1 MGLPAASHSV
11 TDGVRFRHMPS
22 SEVEA
27 PGPYTRIDHALER
40 RLSLI
45 GQTIRWLAVIYA
57 VIVLWNAAFSWFD
70 LPEGPLAVRDIL
82 PSEAIALVALSFAA
96 LLGGDNL
103 RYVRG
108 SVALRRVGLVLSWMT
123 AAFGLLLMIT
133 FIFDLMWPWWESVDE
148 MPAFTVGLNLFTL
161 GVAVPLSVS
170 RIEVRVIA
178 GQVATL
184 LVFSVTAIIFV
195 GYAFGAPSVGR
206 LFLRPEISF
215 QAALGALLVAL
226 GVILIRPGS
235 GLLSIAAS
243 PSTGG
248 VLIRRLGPVVLF
260 APALLLFLVE
270 ELPTASRIDGLA
282 VVAVTLGFLL
292 LVLLGVLARIV
303 DVTALEASTA
313 QAKAVRAQEGLDQEA
328 PVVARLAD
336 AFHLIEVADVEGWE
350 VATRFRLGEGSV
362 GGDAS
367 VVRLLPRGRVG
378 VVLVD
383 VTGHGANPALR
394 AIRTRDLLVHS
405 LALGHSPAEAL
416 ESIELS
422 LGTDA
427 LASAAV
433 VSLEPDSGRLVFA
446 AAGHPPMIHIATQ
459 TVDLLG
465 PTGPLLFLNS
475 DAEYDQLELELG
487 DGDTIVLFSD
497 GIADV
502 QLRSGG
508 RTEPEQ
514 LADALLA
521 EGGVASRTADLVL
534 GFGDGHPS
542 DDQSVVVLRRVV

>member
-1 MGLPAASHSV
+1 MVYGSG
-11 TDGVRFRHMPS
+11 TMPS

-27 PGPYTRIDHALER
+27 PGPFTSIDPALER
-40 RLSLI
+40 RLAVI

-57 VIVLWNAAFSWFD
+57 VIVLWNAAFNWFN
-70 LPEGPLAVRDIL
+70 LPEGPLTVRDIT
-82 PSEAIALVALSFAA
+82 PGGAIALVALSFAA

-103 RYVRG
+103 RPMLG
-108 SVALRRVGLVLSWMT
+108 SVALRRAGLVLSWMT
-123 AAFGLLLMIT
+123 AVFGLFVMVT
-133 FIFDLMWPWWESVDE
+133 FIFDLMWPWWESVND
-148 MPAFTVGLNLFTL
+148 MPAFAVGLNMFML

-184 LVFSVTAIIFV
+184 LVFSLTAIIFV
-195 GYAFGAPSVGR
+195 GYAFGTPSVGR

-235 GLLSIAAS
+235 GLLSISAS

-248 VLIRRLGPVVLF
+248 ALIRRLGPVVLL
-260 APALLLFLVE
+260 APALLLFVVE

-303 DVTALEASTA
+303 DITALEASTA
-313 QAKAVRAQEGLDQEA
+313 QAKAMRAQEGLDQEA
-328 PVVARLAD
+328 PLVARLAD
-336 AFHLIEVADVEGWE
+336 SFHLVEVEDVDGWE

-367 VVRLLPRGRVG
+367 VVRLLPSGRVG
-378 VVLVD
+378 VVVVD
-383 VTGHGANPALR
+383 VTGHGASPALR
-394 AIRTRDLLVHS
+394 AIRTRDVLIHA
-405 LALGHSPAEAL
+405 LALGHSPAVAL
-416 ESIELS
+416 GSVKLS
-422 LGTDA
+422 LGGDA

-433 VSLEPDSGRLVFA
+433 IDLEPDSGRLVFA

-459 TVDLLG
+459 SATLHG
-465 PTGPLLFLNS
+465 PTGPLLFL
-475 DAEYDQLELELG
+475 DPEAEFEQLELELAV
-487 DGDTIVLFSD
+487 GDTIVLFSD
-497 GIADV
+497 GVADV
-502 QLRSGG
+502 QHVSGG

-521 EGGVASRTADLVL
+521 EGGVSSRTADLVL
-534 GFGDGHPS
+534 GFGEGDPS
-542 DDQSVVVLRRVV
+542 DDQSVVVLRRTP

>member
-1 MGLPAASHSV
+1 
-11 TDGVRFRHMPS
+11 MPT
-22 SEVEA
+22 SEVES
-27 PGPYTRIDHALER
+27 PGPFTSIDPALER

-57 VIVLWNAAFSWFD
+57 VIVLWNAAFNWFD
-70 LPEGPLAVRDIL
+70 LPDGPLTIRDIL

-96 LLGGDNL
+96 LLGGDHQ
-103 RYVRG
+103 RAVRG
-108 SVALRRVGLVLSWMT
+108 SVALRRAGLVFSWMT

-133 FIFDLMWPWWESVDE
+133 FIFDLMWPWWESVNE
-148 MPAFTVGLNLFTL
+148 LPAFAVGLNLFML

-184 LVFSVTAIIFV
+184 LVFSVTAMIFV
-195 GYAFGAPSVGR
+195 GYAFGTPSVGR

-226 GVILIRPGS
+226 GVILIRPGG
-235 GLLSIAAS
+235 GLLSISAS
-243 PSTGG
+243 PSRGG
-248 VLIRRLGPVVLF
+248 ALIRWLGPVVLF
-260 APALLLFLVE
+260 APALLLFVVE
-270 ELPTASRIDGLA
+270 ELPAASRIDGLA

-313 QAKAVRAQEGLDQEA
+313 QAQAMRAQEGLDQEA
-328 PVVARLAD
+328 PLVARLAD
-336 AFHLIEVADVEGWE
+336 AFHLVEVAEVDGWE
-350 VATRFRLGEGSV
+350 VATRFRPGEGTV

-367 VVRLLPRGRVG
+367 VVRLLPHGQIG

-383 VTGHGANPALR
+383 VTGHGARPALR
-394 AIRTRDLLVHS
+394 AIRTRDLLIHA

-416 ESIELS
+416 GSIELS
-422 LGTDA
+422 IGSDA

-433 VSLEPDSGRLVFA
+433 VCLEPRGNLVFS

-465 PTGPLLFLNS
+465 PTGPLLFLDS
-475 DAEYDQLELELG
+475 ETEYEQLELELSV
-487 DGDTIVLFSD
+487 GDTIVIFSD
-497 GIADV
+497 GVADV
-502 QLRSGG
+502 QAVSNG

-521 EGGVASRTADLVL
+521 EGGIASRTADLVL
-534 GFGDGHPS
+534 GFGEGDPS
-542 DDQSVVVLRRVV
+542 DDQSVVVLRRTAGA

>member
-1 MGLPAASHSV
+1 
-11 TDGVRFRHMPS
+11 MPS

-27 PGPYTRIDHALER
+27 PGPYTSIDPALER

-45 GQTIRWLAVIYA
+45 GQTLRWLAVIYA

-70 LPEGPLAVRDIL
+70 LPDGPLTIRDIL
-82 PSEAIALVALSFAA
+82 PSEAVALVSLSFAA
-96 LLGGDNL
+96 LLGGDNQ
-103 RYVRG
+103 RSVRG
-108 SVALRRVGLVLSWMT
+108 SLALRRAGLVLSWMT

-133 FIFDLMWPWWESVDE
+133 FIFDLMWPWWESVNQ
-148 MPAFTVGLNLFTL
+148 MPAFAVGLNLFML

-170 RIEVRVIA
+170 RVEVRVIA

-184 LVFSVTAIIFV
+184 LVFSLTAIIFV
-195 GYAFGAPSVGR
+195 GYAFGASSVGR

-235 GLLSIAAS
+235 GLLSISAS

-248 VLIRRLGPVVLF
+248 ALIRRLGPVVLF
-260 APALLLFLVE
+260 APALLLFAVE

-313 QAKAVRAQEGLDQEA
+313 QAQAMRAQQGLDQEA
-328 PVVARLAD
+328 PLVARLAEN
-336 AFHLIEVADVEGWE
+336 FHLVDVEDVEGWE
-350 VATRFRLGEGSV
+350 VATRFRLGEGAV

-367 VVRLLPRGRVG
+367 VVRLLPHGKVG
-378 VVLVD
+378 IVVVD
-383 VTGHGANPALR
+383 VTGHGARPALR
-394 AIRTRDLLVHS
+394 AIRTRDLLIHA

-416 ESIELS
+416 GSAKLS
-422 LGTDA
+422 LEADA

-433 VSLEPDSGRLVFA
+433 LCLEPESGDLVFA

-459 TVDLLG
+459 TADLLG
-465 PTGPLLFLNS
+465 PTGPLLFLDP
-475 DAEYDQLELELG
+475 DAEYEQLEMQLSA
-487 DGDTIVLFSD
+487 GDTVVIFSD
-497 GIADV
+497 GVADV
-502 QLRSGG
+502 QVVTNG

-534 GFGDGHPS
+534 GFGEGDPT
-542 DDQSVVVLRRVV
+542 DDQSVVVLRRTT

>member
-1 MGLPAASHSV
+1 
-11 TDGVRFRHMPS
+11 MPS
-22 SEVEA
+22 SEIEA
-27 PGPYTRIDHALER
+27 PGLLTSIDPALER

-57 VIVLWNAAFSWFD
+57 VLVLWNAAFDWFD
-70 LPEGPLAVRDIL
+70 LPDGPLTVRDIPL
-82 PSEAIALVALSFAA
+82 SGAIALVALSFAA

-103 RYVRG
+103 RSVRG
-108 SVALRRVGLVLSWMT
+108 SVSLRRAGLVISWIS
-123 AAFGLLLMIT
+123 AAFGVFVMLT
-133 FIFDLMWPWWESVDE
+133 FIFDLMWPWWESVNE
-148 MPAFTVGLNLFTL
+148 MSAFAVGLNMFML

-184 LVFSVTAIIFV
+184 LVFSLTAVIFV
-195 GYAFGAPSVGR
+195 GYALGTPSVGR

-243 PSTGG
+243 PSRGG
-248 VLIRRLGPVVLF
+248 ALIRRLGPVVLF

-270 ELPTASRIDGLA
+270 ELPTASRVDGLA

-292 LVLLGVLARIV
+292 LVLLGVLARLV
-303 DVTALEASTA
+303 DVTALEASAA
-313 QAKAVRAQEGLDQEA
+313 QARAVRAQEGLDQEA
-328 PVVARLAD
+328 PVVARLAENL
-336 AFHLIEVADVEGWE
+336 HLVEVADLEGWE

-367 VVRLLPRGRVG
+367 VVRLLPHGRVG
-378 VVLVD
+378 VVVVD
-383 VTGHGANPALR
+383 VTGHGAVPALR
-394 AIRTRDLLVHS
+394 AIRTRDLLIHA
-405 LALGHSPAEAL
+405 LALGHSPADVL
-416 ESIELS
+416 GSIRLS
-422 LGTDA
+422 LGDDA

-433 VSLEPDSGRLVFA
+433 LCLEPESGALAFA
-446 AAGHPPMIHIATQ
+446 AAGHPPMIHTATQ
-459 TVDLLG
+459 TADLLG
-465 PTGPLLFLNS
+465 PTGPLLFLDP
-475 DAEYDQLELELG
+475 DAEYEQLELELSV
-487 DGDTIVLFSD
+487 GDTIVLFSD
-497 GIADV
+497 GVADV
-502 QLRSGG
+502 QVISGG

-534 GFGDGHPS
+534 GFGEGHPS
-542 DDQSVVVLRRVV
+542 DDQSVVVLRRTL

>member
-1 MGLPAASHSV
+1 MEV
-11 TDGVRFRHMPS
+11 IRRRRRQTDGVRFRHMPS
-22 SEVEA
+22 SEIEA
-27 PGPYTRIDHALER
+27 PGLLTSIDPALER

-57 VIVLWNAAFSWFD
+57 VLVLWNAAFDWFD
-70 LPEGPLAVRDIL
+70 LPDGPLTVRDIPL
-82 PSEAIALVALSFAA
+82 SGAIALVALSFAA

-103 RYVRG
+103 RSVRG
-108 SVALRRVGLVLSWMT
+108 SVSLRRAGLVISWIS
-123 AAFGLLLMIT
+123 AAFGVFVMLT
-133 FIFDLMWPWWESVDE
+133 FIFDLMWPWWESVNE
-148 MPAFTVGLNLFTL
+148 MPAFAVGLNMFML

-184 LVFSVTAIIFV
+184 LVFSLTAVIFV
-195 GYAFGAPSVGR
+195 GYALGTPSVGR

-243 PSTGG
+243 PSRGG
-248 VLIRRLGPVVLF
+248 ALIRRLGPVVLF

-270 ELPTASRIDGLA
+270 ELPTASRVDGLA

-292 LVLLGVLARIV
+292 LVLLGVLARLV
-303 DVTALEASTA
+303 DVTALEASAA
-313 QAKAVRAQEGLDQEA
+313 QARAVRAQEGLDQEA
-328 PVVARLAD
+328 PVVARLAENL
-336 AFHLIEVADVEGWE
+336 HLVDVMDLEGWE

-367 VVRLLPRGRVG
+367 VVRLLPHGRVG
-378 VVLVD
+378 VVVVD
-383 VTGHGANPALR
+383 VTGHGAVPALR
-394 AIRTRDLLVHS
+394 AIRTRDLLIHA
-405 LALGHSPAEAL
+405 LALGHSPADVL
-416 ESIELS
+416 GSIRLS
-422 LGTDA
+422 LGDDA

-433 VSLEPDSGRLVFA
+433 LCLEPESGALAFA
-446 AAGHPPMIHIATQ
+446 AAGHPPMIHTATQ
-459 TVDLLG
+459 TADLLG
-465 PTGPLLFLNS
+465 PTGPLLFLDP
-475 DAEYDQLELELG
+475 DAEYEQLELELSV
-487 DGDTIVLFSD
+487 GDTIVLFSD
-497 GIADV
+497 GVADV
-502 QLRSGG
+502 QVISGG

-534 GFGDGHPS
+534 GFGEGHPS
-542 DDQSVVVLRRVV
+542 DDQSVVVLRRTL